1 MQSKKQEKEM
11 IFESYKKTLIKEEIA
26 PSGSPAGK
34 PSSDPMQ
41 SKGGSMGGALMSG
54 TPVIMTGGGKIRVV
68 CQPGKEKEALET
80 MDEMGI
86 IQLMRPEMGTSPN
99 QK

>member
-1 MQSKKQEKEM
+1 MQSKKQENEM

-68 CQPGKEKEALET
+68 CQPGQEEAGVIRYTGCLLHVVSNNDNT
-80 MDEMGI
+80 H
-86 IQLMRPEMGTSPN
+86 
-99 QK
+99 